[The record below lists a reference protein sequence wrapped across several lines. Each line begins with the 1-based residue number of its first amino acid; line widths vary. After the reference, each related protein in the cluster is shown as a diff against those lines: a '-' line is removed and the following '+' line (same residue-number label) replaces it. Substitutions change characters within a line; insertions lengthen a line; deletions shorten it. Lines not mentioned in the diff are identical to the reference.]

1 GEVTAAGDS
10 PPQVADQFE
19 ATIVWLHDEPM
30 LQGRAY
36 LMKAGTRTVS
46 ATISPLKHKI
56 NVNTLEHTAA
66 ERLELNDIGVCEL
79 ELDRSI
85 PFEAYREDRGLG
97 GYFVMEGVSSI
108 TVGAWVG
115 PVPVCRGWV

>member
-1 GEVTAAGDS
+1 GRGRAAGQPSPWPRIPETAASRGDVIAAGDA

-19 ATIVWLHDEPM
+19 ATIVWLHDDPM

-46 ATISPLKHKI
+46 ATIAPLKHKI
-56 NVNTLEHTAA
+56 NVDTLEHTAA

-79 ELDRSI
+79 EL
-85 PFEAYREDRGLG
+85 
-97 GYFVMEGVSSI
+97 
-108 TVGAWVG
+108 
-115 PVPVCRGWV
+115 